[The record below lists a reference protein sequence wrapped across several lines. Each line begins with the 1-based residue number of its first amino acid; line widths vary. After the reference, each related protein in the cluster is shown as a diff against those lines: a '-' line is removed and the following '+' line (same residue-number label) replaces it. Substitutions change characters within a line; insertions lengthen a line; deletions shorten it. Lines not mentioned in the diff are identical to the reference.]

1 MSAASDAAV
10 AERVLPPLSGV
21 VLVVLTFAIAFSTFM
36 EVLDITIVNVSV
48 PHIAGSLAVSP
59 SEGTWAI
66 SSYAMA
72 NAIMQPISGWLARRF
87 GEVRTFV
94 VCTLLFVLF
103 SMLCGL
109 ATSLPM
115 LVIGRLLQGA
125 GSGPMVALS
134 LSLLMSIYSKEKQGI
149 ALALWAVTVLLAPI
163 FGPILGGW
171 LTDNL
176 SWPWIFYINVPV
188 GLLAAAATWYLMR
201 DRETRIARVPVDTL
215 GIALLVIGVGSLQF
229 MLDTGKDH
237 DWFAS
242 PMIVTLGVVALV
254 CISFLIV
261 WERYAEHPVIDL
273 SLFRRRNF
281 TIGVLALSI
290 GMFSFFGIN
299 VIFPLWLQTTLG
311 YTAMWAGLAVAPVG
325 ILAVLIA
332 PIVGANIHRLELRAV
347 TSFAFLFM
355 AAMSYWFSLFNTSA
369 AFVDLTLPRL
379 AMGLALPLFFIP
391 LNQIYLS
398 GLPAD
403 QIASASGLINFFRT
417 LASSVST
424 AMVVTFW
431 DYNSDSSRAGL
442 AERVVDTNV
451 GADLY
456 FGTLETLNVGAEQTM
471 AIVEQTVGQQA
482 ATLAVNHV
490 FLICAV
496 LFLALIPLI
505 WLARP
510 PFDGAPGAVGH

>member
-1 MSAASDAAV
+1 MSAATAPGAA
-10 AERVLPPLSGV
+10 EQPLPPLRGA
-21 VLVVLTFAIAFSTFM
+21 VLVVLTIAIAFSTFM

-72 NAIMQPISGWLARRF
+72 NAIMQPITGWLARRF

-115 LVIGRLLQGA
+115 LVVGRMLQGA

-134 LSLLMSIYSKEKQGI
+134 LSLLLSIYAKEKQGI

-188 GLLAAAATWYLMR
+188 GLLAAATTWYLMR
-201 DRETRIARVPVDTL
+201 DRETRIMRLPVDTL
-215 GIALLVIGVGSLQF
+215 GIVLLVIGVGSLQF

-242 PMIVTLGVVALV
+242 PMITTLGIVALV
-254 CISFLIV
+254 CLSFFVV
-261 WERYAEHPVIDL
+261 WERYEEHPVVDL

-325 ILAVLIA
+325 ILAVLVA
-332 PIVGANIHRLELRAV
+332 PILGANLHRLELRAV
-347 TSFAFLFM
+347 TSFAFLFL
-355 AAMSYWFSLFNTSA
+355 AAVSYWFSLFNSSA
-369 AFVDLTLPRL
+369 AFVDLALPRL
-379 AMGLALPLFFIP
+379 VMGLALPLFFIP

-398 GLPAD
+398 GLPAE
-403 QIASASGLINFFRT
+403 QVASASGLINFFRT

-424 AMVVTFW
+424 AIAVTFW
-431 DYNSDSSRAGL
+431 DHQTKLHHFVLSGQVADANPGTRHFFGILEPLGL
-442 AERVVDTNV
+442 GTPQATGVIEQIV
-451 GADLY
+451 GR
-456 FGTLETLNVGAEQTM
+456 E
-471 AIVEQTVGQQA
+471 A
-482 ATLAVNHV
+482 ATLAVNNV
-490 FLICAV
+490 FLGCAI
-496 LFLALIPLI
+496 LFIILIPLI

-510 PFDGAPGAVGH
+510 PFDGAQGAVPH